1 MNPILE
7 EVAKISAVLG
17 WSALKYMFGI
27 AHTTVIFNLGFIPS
41 MLLTVGG
48 GMVGVWAFG
57 FFDKKLRGWWHHWRG
72 DDKKIKKIKFT
83 KNKRRMVRF
92 RDKFGLAGIAFLT
105 PVLLSV
111 PIGTFMA
118 LRLTHNMYRIS
129 FFMFVSFII
138 YSLVFCGLYYG
149 FHDFFMK
156 AFAKFLPD
164 HTH

>member
-7 EVAKISAVLG
+7 EITKIAAVLG

-57 FFDKKLRGWWHHWRG
+57 FFDKKLRHIWHHWRG

-83 KNKRRMVRF
+83 KFKRRMVKF
-92 RDKFGLAGIAFLT
+92 RDRFGLAGIAFLT

-111 PIGTFMA
+111 PI
-118 LRLTHNMYRIS
+118 
-129 FFMFVSFII
+129 
-138 YSLVFCGLYYG
+138 
-149 FHDFFMK
+149 
-156 AFAKFLPD
+156 
-164 HTH
+164 